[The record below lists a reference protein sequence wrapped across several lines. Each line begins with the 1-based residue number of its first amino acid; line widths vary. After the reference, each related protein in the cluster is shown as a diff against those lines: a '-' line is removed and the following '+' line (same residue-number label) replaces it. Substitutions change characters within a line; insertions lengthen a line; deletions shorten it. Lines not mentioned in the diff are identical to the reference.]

1 MAQEKVEVLGCLRE
15 AIFEESEE
23 LAHSSFLRRIR
34 DFLAKQREVFFH
46 MRQVCSDVGLP
57 ALLNVP
63 GDQFGRLQM
72 LDQLNGVVPCVE
84 KCRRF
89 DFFYPAV

>member
-1 MAQEKVEVLGCLRE
+1 
-15 AIFEESEE
+15 
-23 LAHSSFLRRIR
+23 
-34 DFLAKQREVFFH
+34 